1 MTVIQPGLFLLM
13 QRFPDNKDVLRHRFL
28 NSKSFQ
34 SICKDYQSCSDAL
47 AYWAKSNEKMLQIG
61 IENTAYFCRNWNQI
75 LLRAWPMGINLVLW
89 RDIFG
94 SPKF

>member
-47 AYWAKSNEKMLQIG
+47 AYWAKSERENAPDRHREYCVLLQ
-61 IENTAYFCRNWNQI
+61 E
-75 LLRAWPMGINLVLW
+75 LES
-89 RDIFG
+89 DIIKSLANG
-94 SPKF
+94 Y

>member
-1 MTVIQPGLFLLM
+1 MYCGIGFLTANPFNPSAKITRDVQMHLPTGLN
-13 QRFPDNKDVLRHRFL
+13 P
-28 NSKSFQ
+28 
-34 SICKDYQSCSDAL
+34 
-47 AYWAKSNEKMLQIG
+47 NEKMLQIG

-75 LLRAWPMGINLVLW
+75 LLRTWPMGINLVSW